1 MSHMTQNVKRG
12 AEAPHGA
19 GFHSLKYQSGSKYMS
34 SDGDSLL
41 WS

>member
-1 MSHMTQNVKRG
+1 MSHMTQNAKRG

-19 GFHSLKYQSGSKYMS
+19 GFHSLKCQSGSKYMS
-34 SDGDSLL
+34 SDGDSL